1 MVQNDAY
8 YKDLVLG
15 FINNSISADQ
25 VKELLAFIQTEPE
38 KYARLMDEPEVL
50 FRIKRQAESNMLEIP
65 PAVDL
70 SFQELI
76 KEAVEQVKPAA
87 GKKPLLVRMSSTWRW
102 AAAAIFIIAVGAIA
116 IVLSDKEKGKTEI
129 VTTNNKTN
137 SIQTDAPPGKNGA
150 ILTLAD
156 GATVLLDSLGNGIVT
171 TQGKTT
177 ILIRNNQLVYNASAK
192 QSELL
197 YNTMT
202 TPKGRQYQLVLP
214 DGSQVWLNAASSI
227 TYPTV
232 FAGNDR
238 SVTLTGEAYFEVA
251 KDRSKPFHVKVN
263 ELDVQVLGTH
273 FNINAY
279 NDESTIKTTLLEGK
293 VKVVKRQSA
302 IGNSSTSALPQ
313 SIILKPGEQAVLTH
327 DSRLTI
333 DDHADVEMAMAWKNG
348 KFQFD
353 RTPLPVV
360 MRQLSRWYDLD
371 VQYVKDTPDV
381 VFAGR
386 MGRDLKLSQV
396 LNVLSKM
403 EVNFKVEG
411 KKLIVMP

>member
-1 MVQNDAY
+1 MVQNDSY
-8 YKDLVLG
+8 YKGLVLG
-15 FINNSISADQ
+15 YIKNSISADQ
-25 VKELLAFIQTEPE
+25 VKELYAFIQSDPE
-38 KYARLMDEPEVL
+38 KYALMLDEPEVVFL
-50 FRIKRQAESNMLEIP
+50 IKQQMEAGSPEILAETEERL
-65 PAVDL
+65 
-70 SFQELI
+70 QQRI
-76 KEAVEQVKPAA
+76 KEAMEQVKPAA
-87 GKKPLLVRMSSTWRW
+87 VTKKPILVRMATNWRW
-102 AAAAIFIIAVGAIA
+102 AAAAVIVITVATIAL
-116 IVLSDKEKGKTEI
+116 VLSVNKDKDKNRV
-129 VTTNNKTN
+129 VTTNNKPGE
-137 SIQTDAPPGKNGA
+137 SDAPPGKNGA

-156 GATVLLDSLGNGIVT
+156 GTKVLLDSAGNGVLT

-177 ILIRNNQLVYNASAK
+177 ILIRNNQLVYDASSK
-192 QSELL
+192 QQEVL

-232 FAGNDR
+232 FAGKER
-238 SVTLTGEAYFEVA
+238 GVTLTGEAYFEVA

-263 ELDVQVLGTH
+263 DLDVQVLGTH
-273 FNINAY
+273 FNINSY
-279 NDESTIKTTLLEGK
+279 RDEAAVKTTLLEGS
-293 VKVVKRQSA
+293 VSVS
-302 IGNSSTSALPQ
+302 GNGQTR
-313 SIILKPGEQAVLTH
+313 ILKPGQQAVA
-327 DSRLTI
+327 DGRQLTI
-333 DDHADVEMAMAWKNG
+333 VDEADVEMAMAWKNG

-353 RTPLPVV
+353 HTPLPVV
-360 MRQLSRWYDLD
+360 MRQLSRWYDLE

-381 VFAGR
+381 VFAGK